1 MNQRVQQVA
10 VIYAA
15 ALLQGLTMVSF
26 PASSAVLKE
35 MKGFTDA
42 QYGLIFLP
50 QIITAILGSVAGG
63 ALARRVGLKTL
74 LWIALI
80 GNALSQICLGA
91 VVLTSPTMALGIV
104 LAGTA
109 FFGLAFGLSAAP
121 LNTYPGL
128 LFPARRD
135 TALVALHTVLGAGLA
150 TGPLVA
156 GWFIMRHQWVAF
168 PVSLLMVSFVLM
180 LAVLLTALPHE
191 AAPAAAREAPP
202 PTRGESPLATLSLWV
217 FGVMVI
223 LYAFAEGTFANWSV
237 IFLHEER
244 GIAPAQAA
252 LALSVFWAMMAV
264 GRLLVSAL
272 LLRIPASR
280 IWLTLPILMISAFL
294 LLPLANSAQSGIAL
308 FAFAG
313 LACSAFFPVSV
324 GLITR
329 RFPASA
335 ALVSSLMIAA
345 LMLGVGSGSFAIG
358 ALRAMLSLENLYR
371 VSTLYPLMAFVLA
384 VLLLKSG
391 AIPSRQ
397 SA

>member
-1 MNQRVQQVA
+1 
-10 VIYAA
+10 
-15 ALLQGLTMVSF
+15 
-26 PASSAVLKE
+26 
-35 MKGFTDA
+35 
-42 QYGLIFLP
+42 
-50 QIITAILGSVAGG
+50 
-63 ALARRVGLKTL
+63 
-74 LWIALI
+74 
-80 GNALSQICLGA
+80 
-91 VVLTSPTMALGIV
+91 
-104 LAGTA
+104 
-109 FFGLAFGLSAAP
+109 
-121 LNTYPGL
+121 
-128 LFPARRD
+128 
-135 TALVALHTVLGAGLA
+135 
-150 TGPLVA
+150 
-156 GWFIMRHQWVAF
+156 
-168 PVSLLMVSFVLM
+168 
-180 LAVLLTALPHE
+180 
-191 AAPAAAREAPP
+191 
-202 PTRGESPLATLSLWV
+202 
-217 FGVMVI
+217 MVI

-272 LLRIPASR
+272 LLRIPAAR
-280 IWLTLPILMISAFL
+280 IWLTLPVLMISAFL
-294 LLPLANSAQSGIAL
+294 LLPLAHSALTGIAL

-371 VSTLYPLMAFVLA
+371 VSTLYPLTAFVLA
-384 VLLLKSG
+384 VMLLKSG

-397 SA
+397 